1 MDTKTLISEA
11 KARFNHNSAKAQLK
25 DKYDGKF
32 IVAEQGGLWKAT
44 PEFIAFL
51 SALEDDNFVILID
64 TFDNP
69 VEVKRE
75 QLLEGVEENGDVVT
89 WQDLTTGESRQ
100 VVVEEISFTRMT
112 PPDKRFDGFGG
123 VIEITIRT
131 V

>member
-25 DKYDGKF
+25 DKYDGKC

-51 SALEDDNFVILID
+51 SASSDDNFVILID

-75 QLLEGVEENGDVVT
+75 QLLEVLKATYQKVMLDWHKEWKE
-89 WQDLTTGESRQ
+89 LES
-100 VVVEEISFTRMT
+100 
-112 PPDKRFDGFGG
+112 KR
-123 VIEITIRT
+123 
-131 V
+131 

>member
-44 PEFIAFL
+44 LEFIGFL
-51 SALEDDNFVILID
+51 NALDDDNVILID

-75 QLLEGVEENGDVVT
+75 QLLEALKATYQKVMFDWHKEWKE
-89 WQDLTTGESRQ
+89 LES
-100 VVVEEISFTRMT
+100 
-112 PPDKRFDGFGG
+112 KR
-123 VIEITIRT
+123 
-131 V
+131 